1 MFPLQRSAA
10 ESGGAG
16 GGKVLEANIEF
27 RVRYAE
33 TDQMGVVYH
42 TNYLVWCE
50 MGRTELMRQL
60 GTAYADLERE
70 GVYLAV
76 CEAQVRFKASA
87 RYDELIRVRTTLL
100 RVRTRGVRFH
110 YLVEK
115 VGGPVLAV
123 AETELI
129 CIDAEGIPR
138 RIPEAVQRLL
148 RGGVAESG
156 QEGTIE
162 TSSGL

>member
-1 MFPLQRSAA
+1 M
-10 ESGGAG
+10 
-16 GGKVLEANIEF
+16 LEGNIEF

-60 GTAYADLERE
+60 GTAYADLERQ

-76 CEAQVRFKASA
+76 CEARVRFKAPA
-87 RYDELIRVRTTLL
+87 RYDDLIRVNTKLL
-100 RVRTRGVRFH
+100 RVRTRGVHFH

-115 VGGPVLAV
+115 PGGPVLAE

-129 CIDAEGIPR
+129 CIDPQGVPR
-138 RIPEAVQRLL
+138 RIPEAVQQLL
-148 RGGVAESG
+148 RRGVAETG
-156 QEGTIE
+156 QEGTLKAP
-162 TSSGL
+162 TGV